1 MKLEVT
7 REQLSWIQEALQD
20 KKDELLTYGVNMAE
34 NAEEAQ
40 ADWDQ
45 IKEIEEILDPIDKIL
60 LGKII
65 SSGGR
70 LPTKKFIQKEIG
82 HLVTLLWKTVN
93 PTDEEV
99 RDAQENLTEDPMNTL
114 SELIYLGDD
123 VSNQLILDE
132 IIATRETE
140 KEHEADARK
149 RLGPKKTKVAS
160 SRKPKDRRNKSSK
173 R

>member
-20 KKDELLTYGVNMAE
+20 KKDEILVYGVGMAE
-34 NAEEAQ
+34 SKEEAKSCK
-40 ADWDQ
+40 DQ
-45 IKEIEEILDPIDKIL
+45 VKEIDEILDPINIRLMGKIL
-60 LGKII
+60 TSEGD
-65 SSGGR
+65 

-82 HLVTLLWKTVN
+82 HLVTRLWKLTN

-114 SELIYLGDD
+114 PELIYLGDD

-132 IIATRETE
+132 IIAAREME
-140 KEHEADARK
+140 REDEANARK

-160 SRKPKDRRNKSSK
+160 SRKSKNRRD
-173 R
+173 